1 MQQEKYQH
9 PVLNLETGGTV
20 AVSSSNSHNI
30 KPTSAHKNLFAFLL
44 IFLAGIAPGI
54 GIGIAGSNQK
64 VTEAENLAKV
74 EQLQRQKLLLQV
86 QKFCSENGGRK

>member
-1 MQQEKYQH
+1 MQQEKHQY

-20 AVSSSNSHNI
+20 IVSSNGRNI
-30 KPTSAHKNLFAFLL
+30 KPTSTHKNLFLFLL

-74 EQLQRQKLLLQV
+74 EQLQRQRLLLQV